1 MLGIA
6 DVSVVG
12 TVVTVVVVV
21 SVCGGSGIDGGIAGI
36 VIPDTVCCT
45 CCCIGCTCCIV
56 GCCCCDGW
64 VEVKGVIVVF
74 LTSSVGFI
82 IIFFLVSY

>member
-21 SVCGGSGIDGGIAGI
+21 VVVSVCGGSGIDGGIVGI
-36 VIPDTVCCT
+36 VIPDTP
-45 CCCIGCTCCIV
+45 GCTCCIV
-56 GCCCCDGW
+56 GCCCCCCDGW

-82 IIFFLVSY
+82 IIFSCKLLD